1 MEFIERYPE
10 FAGVSPS
17 RINAAIEDASSRVSK
32 RVWGHLHEQG
42 VHALAAHKLDISGAL
57 TKSGHSCGNPMVA
70 TSKTAGGLSIG
81 YANKFT
87 GSGVNYGA
95 YGASTYGIEYFEL
108 RKLVGV
114 HFLAVP

>member
-1 MEFIERYPE
+1 MEFTKRYPE
-10 FAGVSPS
+10 FTEVDQF
-17 RINAAIEDASSRVSK
+17 RIKIALEDASSRVSK

-42 VHALAAHKLDISGAL
+42 VHALAAHELEISGAL
-57 TKSGHSCGNPMVA
+57 TKSGHSGGNPMVA
-70 TSKTAGGLSIG
+70 TSKTAGGLSVG

-95 YGASTYGIEYFEL
+95 YGASAYGIKYFEL